1 MKPVNRGG
9 SSLYQTSYERMC
21 QVLRE
26 ALAEG
31 VRAGRGAAGGIG
43 SIQFRACAAVY
54 WLLLDHPIDRWGRC
68 RSCRRHGALVGSR
81 WRRCRVSGTASLWL
95 EQLDELL
102 LPRLL
107 PHELALGALAA
118 PGRAPARDPEDTDIL
133 PAIAA
138 EAPTQLSQTPVVPPP
153 PAHGFPR
160 VGRPD
165 PDHGGAGDD
174 PLMASGLAV
183 AHPRIRP
190 ATRAGRR
197 SVPEA

>member
-1 MKPVNRGG
+1 
-9 SSLYQTSYERMC
+9 MC
-21 QVLRE
+21 RVLRE

-54 WLLLDHPIDRWGRC
+54 WLLLDHPVDRRGRC
-68 RSCRRHGALVGSR
+68 RSCRRHGALVGAR

-107 PHELALGALAA
+107 PHELSLGAVAAPAA
-118 PGRAPARDPEDTDIL
+118 PGRAPARDPEDTDVL

-153 PAHGFPR
+153 PAQGFPR
-160 VGRPD
+160 AGRPD
-165 PDHGGAGDD
+165 PDHGGTGDD

-183 AHPRIRP
+183 AHPKIRP
-190 ATRAGRR
+190 ATRAGRW